1 MYSTLDLKL
10 ILRLAILGVGFM
22 QSLYALDA
30 ADGESGGGVQVFNS
44 LVQALLG

>member
-1 MYSTLDLKL
+1 M
-10 ILRLAILGVGFM
+10 AIGFM

-30 ADGESGGGVQVFNS
+30 ADGESGGTAVVING